1 MRRKGMKK
9 LRGGARKAASCLLVL
24 SVLMGVALPAAEA
37 DEAGDENPAAAV
49 ESVGAEG
56 LTYTEFLQE
65 TTLQPVSAETT
76 LELAADQLA
85 AGSGDFTAE
94 DDAVYIL
101 EENSLTVSFSASPGL
116 YAMQIEYDPDPGR
129 SRDIEIRLELQGDI
143 PYEEADSLVLPRRW
157 RDAGGV
163 IEEDDNVNDIRPSPE
178 EIVFGE
184 RGRLSYQATD
194 SAGYSTQELLFPL
207 EEENTLTLT
216 LSRENVRIHR
226 IVFYGVEDIP
236 SYDEY
241 AARYQD
247 VPDATSSLP
256 TIEAELPAWK
266 SDARLVA
273 FADRS
278 SPITSPYKGSKIS
291 LNAIGGDNWVNAG
304 QTIAWSFTPEETGMY
319 EIRLRCR
326 QNYVRG
332 FYSTRILRIDGNV
345 PFEEAANLRFT
356 YDRSWKNYVVS
367 AGDTSCRF
375 YFEAGHTYTL
385 SLTMTLG
392 DFGASLGRAQESVQK
407 LNDIY
412 RELLMIMGASPDSLR
427 DYNLDE
433 AIPDTIEEM
442 RVQADSL
449 DALSDEIRSIAG
461 FRGSE
466 LALLDKVSEQLR
478 DFYEDPRE
486 IAERLN
492 TFKDNIAALNTWIL
506 DAQTLPL
513 DLDTISITAPSA
525 PLPKADAGFWGSF
538 VHQMKLFF
546 SSFVEDYN
554 SLGGTMLEGGQTLKV
569 WTTTGRD
576 QATILNDLIRSTY
589 STTVT
594 QRLGKPVNVELQ
606 VITAD
611 TILPSVAAGNGADVL
626 LNAAISLPVNY
637 ATRGAAYNLRE
648 VATDEQL
655 EEVLSRFRDS
665 ALTPLTFHGGLY
677 ALPEQQTWPVLF
689 YRTDILEEL
698 HIPVPDLGNPWSWDD
713 VIRYLPVLQKNNMSF
728 LMDTGIASGTEALGT
743 FAMFLFQRGGE
754 FYNGEGVSSALDSEV
769 AISAFEYWTQFYT
782 SYGLPTNFNI
792 ANRFRTGE
800 APLVIA
806 DMSLYNQLAV
816 SAPEISG
823 LWGIG
828 LVPGTV
834 QDDGTVDH
842 SVSTGGTAAMLM
854 STIQDPEAG
863 WDFLSWWTSTD
874 VQMSFARE
882 MESLLGTSARYPSAN
897 IEAMEQL
904 PWSLRDLRVLQAQA
918 QWAKGIPEV
927 PGGYYTSRHIK
938 NAFRE
943 VCVGTTGEDPRETM
957 LRYAKIINDELYDK
971 RVEFGLEAAR

>member
-1 MRRKGMKK
+1 MRQKGMTE

-101 EENSLTVSFSASPGL
+101 EENSLTVSFPASPGL

-163 IEEDDNVNDIRPSPE
+163 IEEDDNGNDIRPSQE

-184 RGRLSYQATD
+184 RGWLSYQATD

-226 IVFYGVEDIP
+226 IVFYGLEDVP
-236 SYDEY
+236 SYAEY

-247 VPDATSSLP
+247 VPDASSSLP

-273 FADRS
+273 FSDRS

-367 AGDTSCRF
+367 AEDTPCRF
-375 YFEAGHTYTL
+375 YFEAGRTYTL

-461 FRGSE
+461 FSGSE

-486 IAERLN
+486 IAKRLN

-513 DLDTISITAPSA
+513 DLDTITIAAPSA

-576 QATILNDLIRSTY
+576 QATILNDLIRSSY

-594 QRLGKPVNVELQ
+594 QRLGRPVNVELQ

-834 QDDGTVDH
+834 QDDGTIDH

>member
-1 MRRKGMKK
+1 MTE
-9 LRGGARKAASCLLVL
+9 LRGGARKAASCLLAL
-24 SVLMGVALPAAEA
+24 SVLMGVALPTAAA
-37 DEAGDENPAAAV
+37 DEAGDGNPAAAA
-49 ESVGAEG
+49 SGAGAVG

-65 TTLQPVSAETT
+65 TMLQPVSTETT
-76 LELAADQLA
+76 VELDADQLV
-85 AGSGDFTAE
+85 AGSGDFTIE
-94 DDAVYIL
+94 DGAVYIK
-101 EENSLTVSFSASPGL
+101 EENSLTVSFPASPGL
-116 YAMQIEYDPDPGR
+116 YAMRIEYDPDPGR
-129 SRDIEIRLELQGDI
+129 SRDIELRLELQGGL
-143 PYEEADSLVLPRRW
+143 PYQEADSLVLSRRW
-157 RDAGGV
+157 RDVGGV
-163 IEEDDNVNDIRPSPE
+163 IEEDNNGNDIRPSQE
-178 EIVFGE
+178 EILFDE
-184 RGRLSYQATD
+184 RGWLSYQAVD
-194 SAGYSTQELLFPL
+194 ASGYYTQELLFPL
-207 EEENTLTLT
+207 EDENTLTLT

-226 IVFYGVEDIP
+226 IVFYGLEDVP
-236 SYDEY
+236 SYAEY
-241 AARYQD
+241 ADRYKD
-247 VPDATSSLP
+247 VPDASSSLP
-256 TIEAELPAWK
+256 TIEAELSAWK

-278 SPITSPYKGSKIS
+278 SPITSPYKGAKVS
-291 LNAIGGDNWVNAG
+291 LNTIGGDNWVNAG

-326 QNYVRG
+326 QHYVRG
-332 FYSTRILRIDGNV
+332 FYSTRTLRIDGSI

-356 YDRSWKNYVVS
+356 YDRDWKNYVVS
-367 AGDTSCRF
+367 ADDMPCRF

-461 FRGSE
+461 FSGSE

-538 VHQMKLFF
+538 VHQMRMFF

-637 ATRGAAYNLRE
+637 ATRGAAYDLRE
-648 VATDEQL
+648 AASDEQL
-655 EEVLSRFRDS
+655 EEVLSHFRDS
-665 ALTPLTFHGGLY
+665 ALTSLAFNGGLY

-698 HIPVPDLGNPWSWDD
+698 NIPVPDLDNPWTWDD
-713 VIRYLPVLQKNNMSF
+713 VIRYLPVLQKNNMTF
-728 LMDTGIASGTEALGT
+728 LMDTGIAAGTEALGT
-743 FAMFLFQRGGE
+743 FAMFLFQREGE

-769 AISAFEYWTQFYT
+769 AISAFECWTQFYT
-782 SYGLPTNFNI
+782 SYGLPTNFSI

-800 APLVIA
+800 APLAIA

-854 STIQDPEAG
+854 ATIQDPEVG

-874 VQMSFARE
+874 VQMAFARE

-897 IEAMEQL
+897 VEAMEQL

-918 QWAKGIPEV
+918 QWAEGIPEV

-971 RVEFGLEAAR
+971 RVEFGLDTAG

>member
-1 MRRKGMKK
+1 MTELSRV
-9 LRGGARKAASCLLVL
+9 ARKAAGCLLAL
-24 SVLMGVALPAAEA
+24 SILTGAALPVAGA

-49 ESVGAEG
+49 ESVENNEI
-56 LTYTEFLQE
+56 TYTEFLQK

-76 LELAADQLA
+76 LELAADQMA

-101 EENSLTVSFSASPGL
+101 EENSLTVSFPASPGL

-143 PYEEADSLVLPRRW
+143 PYQEADSLVLPRRW

-163 IEEDDNVNDIRPSPE
+163 IEEDDNGNDIRPSQE
-178 EIVFGE
+178 EILFDD
-184 RGRLSYQATD
+184 RGWLSYQATD
-194 SAGYSTQELLFPL
+194 SAGYYTQGLLFPL

-226 IVFYGVEDIP
+226 IVFYGFEDVP
-236 SYDEY
+236 SYAEY

-247 VPDATSSLP
+247 VPDASSSLP
-256 TIEAELPAWK
+256 AIEAELPAWK

-278 SPITSPYKGSKIS
+278 SPLTSPYKGAKVS
-291 LNAIGGDNWVNAG
+291 LNTIGGDNWVNVG

-332 FYSTRILRIDGNV
+332 FYSTRILRIDGSV

-367 AGDTSCRF
+367 AEDTPCRF

-392 DFGASLGRAQESVQK
+392 DFSASLGRAQESVQV

-433 AIPDTIEEM
+433 TIPDTIEEM
-442 RVQADSL
+442 RAQAENL
-449 DALSDEIRSIAG
+449 QALSDEIRAIAG
-461 FRGSE
+461 FSGSE
-466 LALLDKVSEQLR
+466 LALLEKVSEQLR

-513 DLDTISITAPSA
+513 DLDTITIAAPSA
-525 PLPKADAGFWGSF
+525 PIPKADAGFWGSF
-538 VHQMKLFF
+538 VHQVRLFL

-594 QRLGKPVNVELQ
+594 ERLGKPVNVELQ

-637 ATRGAAYNLRE
+637 ATRGAAYDLRE
-648 VATDEQL
+648 AATDKQL
-655 EEVLSRFRDS
+655 EDVLSRFRDS
-665 ALTPLTFHGGLY
+665 ALTPLTFNGGLY

-689 YRTDILEEL
+689 YRIDILEEL
-698 HIPVPDLGNPWSWDD
+698 GIPAPDLDHPWTWDD

-800 APLVIA
+800 APLAIA

-834 QDDGTVDH
+834 QDDGTVDY

-874 VQMSFARE
+874 VQTSFARE
-882 MESLLGTSARYPSAN
+882 MESLLGASARYPSAN
-897 IEAMEQL
+897 VEAMEQL
-904 PWSLRDLRVLQAQA
+904 PWSLRDLRVLQAQS

-957 LRYAKIINDELYDK
+957 LRYANIINDELYDT
-971 RVEFGLEAAR
+971 RVEYGLETAE

>member
-1 MRRKGMKK
+1 MCR
-9 LRGGARKAASCLLVL
+9 ATPNTP
-24 SVLMGVALPAAEA
+24 PA
-37 DEAGDENPAAAV
+37 
-49 ESVGAEG
+49 
-56 LTYTEFLQE
+56 
-65 TTLQPVSAETT
+65 
-76 LELAADQLA
+76 
-85 AGSGDFTAE
+85 
-94 DDAVYIL
+94 
-101 EENSLTVSFSASPGL
+101 
-116 YAMQIEYDPDPGR
+116 
-129 SRDIEIRLELQGDI
+129 
-143 PYEEADSLVLPRRW
+143 
-157 RDAGGV
+157 
-163 IEEDDNVNDIRPSPE
+163 
-178 EIVFGE
+178 
-184 RGRLSYQATD
+184 
-194 SAGYSTQELLFPL
+194 
-207 EEENTLTLT
+207 
-216 LSRENVRIHR
+216 
-226 IVFYGVEDIP
+226 
-236 SYDEY
+236 
-241 AARYQD
+241 
-247 VPDATSSLP
+247 
-256 TIEAELPAWK
+256 
-266 SDARLVA
+266 
-273 FADRS
+273 
-278 SPITSPYKGSKIS
+278 
-291 LNAIGGDNWVNAG
+291 
-304 QTIAWSFTPEETGMY
+304 
-319 EIRLRCR
+319 
-326 QNYVRG
+326 
-332 FYSTRILRIDGNV
+332 
-345 PFEEAANLRFT
+345 
-356 YDRSWKNYVVS
+356 
-367 AGDTSCRF
+367 
-375 YFEAGHTYTL
+375 
-385 SLTMTLG
+385 
-392 DFGASLGRAQESVQK
+392 
-407 LNDIY
+407 
-412 RELLMIMGASPDSLR
+412 
-427 DYNLDE
+427 
-433 AIPDTIEEM
+433 
-442 RVQADSL
+442 
-449 DALSDEIRSIAG
+449 
-461 FRGSE
+461 
-466 LALLDKVSEQLR
+466 
-478 DFYEDPRE
+478 
-486 IAERLN
+486 
-492 TFKDNIAALNTWIL
+492 
-506 DAQTLPL
+506 
-513 DLDTISITAPSA
+513 
-525 PLPKADAGFWGSF
+525 
-538 VHQMKLFF
+538 
-546 SSFVEDYN
+546 
-554 SLGGTMLEGGQTLKV
+554 
-569 WTTTGRD
+569 
-576 QATILNDLIRSTY
+576 
-589 STTVT
+589 T

-637 ATRGAAYNLRE
+637 ATRGAAYDLRE
-648 VATDEQL
+648 AASDEQL

-828 LVPGTV
+828 LIPGTV
-834 QDDGTVDH
+834 QDDGTIDH
-842 SVSTGGTAAMLM
+842 SVSTGGTVAMLM